1 MTENRCG
8 TLEKATICVLPQIT
22 SVNKCRSKTEI
33 KTEDKIENKIEDK
46 IDNKIENK
54 VDLCSSN
61 FLGDG

>member
-46 IDNKIENK
+46 IDNK
-54 VDLCSSN
+54 
-61 FLGDG
+61 